1 MNDTP
6 SYDNRQQIHRLVRNH
21 NPELIKQCVDYAQ
34 DLISGA
40 REKTLFPAV
49 TRIAHQIDHDF
60 DADEHPVCEGFE
72 PEFVHWC
79 HNQGLNQADLLRMIK
94 FLRDSYLSLCN
105 SVELR
110 AVMRGYFDI
119 LELSL
124 STLWG
129 QVPAQRWKKHPT
141 PLLEAADYPLFCNS
155 HSMMM
160 LIDPSDGVIVD
171 ANQAACLFYGYSHD
185 QLTQR
190 SLFDLNVDSR
200 EAIREKISQAYSGK
214 TPCYRVRHQLSGGEI
229 RVIEVF
235 SGPIIL
241 SGKALLYSIIHDIND
256 RMQIEDHLRKIT
268 TAVEHSPASI
278 VITDRNGH
286 IEYVN
291 QSFCSIT
298 GYTADDVLGQNPRM
312 LRARPR
318 QPAETRQMWQ
328 TILDGKIWRG
338 LFYNRRKNGDAY
350 WEKAAIAPVFDNLQK
365 ITHFVAIKEDIT
377 RQKALEDK
385 IWHQAHHDALTDLPN
400 RVLFYQYLGDVVLHA
415 QRQDI
420 GAALMFIDLDC
431 FKEVNDSLGH
441 DYGDLLLQ
449 QVAKRLCSSVRQT
462 DRVARIGGDEFTV
475 LLCHTCDNQAI
486 FAVAEKILAQL
497 NQPFD
502 LNGHQARIS
511 GSIGIARVRKGH
523 TTESLVRQA
532 DHAMFAAKKSGRNQ
546 IIMAPMPSEFPENS
560 MA

>member
-1 MNDTP
+1 MNDKP
-6 SYDNRQQIHRLVRNH
+6 RQDNRQQIHRLIRNH

-40 REKTLFPAV
+40 REKTLLPAV
-49 TRIAHQIDHDF
+49 TRIVHQIDHDF
-60 DADEHPVCEGFE
+60 DPDEHPVCEGFE

-79 HNQGLNQADLLRMIK
+79 HNQGLEHPDMLRLLK
-94 FLRDSYLSLCN
+94 FLRDSYLTLCS

-119 LELSL
+119 LELSMCR
-124 STLWG
+124 LWC
-129 QVPAQRWKKHPT
+129 QVPALQRRQNPS
-141 PLLEAADYPLFCNS
+141 PLLEASDFPLFYNR

-160 LIDPSDGVIVD
+160 LIDPHDGSIVD

-190 SLFDLNVDSR
+190 SLFDLNVDTR
-200 EAIREKISQAYSGK
+200 EAIQDKLNQAYSGA
-214 TPCYRVRHQLSGGEI
+214 TPCYRVRHQLADGEI
-229 RVIEVF
+229 RSIEVF

-241 SGKALLYSIIHDIND
+241 ADRALLYSIIHDINE
-256 RMQIEDHLRKIT
+256 RVQIEDHLRKIT

-278 VITDRNGH
+278 VITDRKGR
-286 IEYVN
+286 IEYIN
-291 QSFCSIT
+291 QSFSRIT
-298 GYTADDVLGQNPRM
+298 GYTAEDVLGENPRV

-318 QPAETRQMWQ
+318 PPAETRQMWQ

-338 LFYNRRKNGDAY
+338 LFYNRRKNGEAY
-350 WEKAAIAPVFDNLQK
+350 WEKAAIAPVFDGQQQ

-385 IWHQAHHDALTDLPN
+385 IWHQAHHDSLTDLPN

-420 GAALMFIDLDC
+420 GAALMFVDLDC

-449 QVAKRLCSSVRQT
+449 QVAKRLSNSVRQT
-462 DRVARIGGDEFTV
+462 DQVARIGGDEFTV
-475 LLCHTCDNQAI
+475 LLCHTSDNQAI
-486 FAVAEKILAQL
+486 VNVAQKILDEL
-497 NQPFD
+497 NRPFD
-502 LNGHQARIS
+502 LNGHQAQIS
-511 GSIGIARVRKGH
+511 GSIGIARVTKGH
-523 TTESLVRQA
+523 TTESVVRQA
-532 DHAMFAAKKSGRNQ
+532 DHAMFAAKKAGRNQ
-546 IIMAPMPSEFPENS
+546 IIMAPPLSEPS
-560 MA
+560 